1 MHSAITLSLDV
12 LLTVNGRRH

>member
-12 LLTVNGRRH
+12 LLTVNRRRH